1 MEQRGI
7 SNKYKN
13 FQYYESKY
21 TSNKKQESGIE
32 LINEKKY
39 DYLINRSPNNSKNK
53 DNSNGSRNNE
63 NINNKY
69 NMKNNIRNYFSNN
82 LDIKNNENANY
93 NNGGNIDI
101 FQNNNINYK
110 YRATSGNNI
119 IKFIN
124 NSNNNNK
131 CLEND
136 PKKFSNVAKALK
148 YIGNKDN
155 SNINYVQ
162 ENNYEMKRDYKINI
176 NKNNN
181 LKTENNSYQNNNVI
195 KRSFDI
201 QVNYNKKKINL
212 VNSAPE
218 YNKTHKIWSNINKDL
233 VPTKADLKFEDN
245 DQENKD
251 KTPLKN
257 KRRYYRNYN
266 TENNNEVNN
275 NKINGGENN
284 VNQFINEEEKYDTEE
299 NNRNFISYKIRIKDL
314 KEISKQ
320 KKEENSN
327 MRKFKSN
334 NNIKVTYDQGRR
346 GNKNITDGN
355 LTCKNQSSQNQ
366 DKNEKIHNLVNMK
379 NRTNTRSSPNIL
391 LNENIKNMKSPK
403 LIKENS
409 SNNILNPN
417 NGKISNK
424 NYEEINFLSPVA
436 RNIPLYKNN
445 SNITKDLKLEETP
458 VRKIYIEKTTNKFKN
473 TKNENELNNIRNN
486 KINERI
492 KELKQIMNYNNKLTS
507 RNDDNS
513 NNENG
518 LNIDN
523 KIIQENKIIFHKK
536 VSKSPIRFNKK
547 ANITNYNMESKENII
562 NILN

>member
-1 MEQRGI
+1 M
-7 SNKYKN
+7 
-13 FQYYESKY
+13 
-21 TSNKKQESGIE
+21 
-32 LINEKKY
+32 
-39 DYLINRSPNNSKNK
+39 
-53 DNSNGSRNNE
+53 
-63 NINNKY
+63 NNKY

-110 YRATSGNNI
+110 YRSISGNNI

-148 YIGNKDN
+148 YLGNKDN

-176 NKNNN
+176 NTNNN
-181 LKTENNSYQNNNVI
+181 LKTENNSYPNNNVI

-212 VNSAPE
+212 VNPAPE

-245 DQENKD
+245 EQENKD

-275 NKINGGENN
+275 NKINGGERN
-284 VNQFINEEEKYDTEE
+284 VDQFINEEEKYDTEE

-346 GNKNITDGN
+346 GNKNIRDGN

-366 DKNEKIHNLVNMK
+366 NKNEKIHNLVNMK

-409 SNNILNPN
+409 SNNILNSN

-486 KINERI
+486 KI
-492 KELKQIMNYNNKLTS
+492 
-507 RNDDNS
+507 
-513 NNENG
+513 
-518 LNIDN
+518 
-523 KIIQENKIIFHKK
+523 IQENKIIFHKK

-562 NILN
+562 KPDIKINYRNIRNNNNEK